1 MAQTT
6 STGAKKI
13 QDSDNWRDIF
23 ADHNDTVDAYDGVIT
38 GTVSVITG
46 TTNNSGHTI
55 AAGEYFIANGSKYKA
70 TASIPSNTAWAS
82 SATAVSDIDIINSL
96 NSAIKTVSTNLGSA
110 SSASSVTG
118 ADAFSKIDALN
129 GKIANFVFYK
139 DYEFSNVGTDNNTYA
154 YLSNITTK
162 TGYIPIGYVIK
173 DWTSASDGFAVMLT
187 ASNQLYVSANKNVT
201 IATLKIRVYYLKT
214 AVGVL
219 PD

>member
-1 MAQTT
+1 MPQTT

-13 QDSDNWRDIF
+13 LDSDNWREIF

-46 TTNNSGHTI
+46 TTNNTGHTI

-129 GKIANFVFYK
+129 SKLAK
-139 DYEFSNVGTDNNTYA
+139 STTYT
-154 YLSNITTK
+154 SQTTAE
-162 TGYIPIGYVIK
+162 GYIGLNVSNDAIVDCVYANGYVCWPFK
-173 DWTSASDGFAVMLT
+173 NSSGGWRAHVRDYASLSKPATGT
-187 ASNQLYVSANKNVT
+187 TVT
-201 IATLKIRVYYLKT
+201 VTTYYHW
-214 AVGVL
+214 
-219 PD
+219 